1 MWSSRHYVPCTW
13 STSRKVLIFVACPCG
28 NPLWSSSITSLKTP
42 STSTSHRSWTLSF
55 NFLPVGHWVHSTHY
69 YCSWSVLTYAL
80 DPISTG
86 SGSLFWSCRSP
97 EWSLHTGAGSIF
109 TSLNDLPVSIFQFT
123 SFPCNFSDA
132 SGFRIPEC
140 CEMLWQIVG
149 SILLLLTYKPIDHH
163 ISELLVHRYLYIV
176 RLTHTGLRWT
186 HPVPYNL
193 GSFNKGI
200 SF

>member
-1 MWSSRHYVPCTW
+1 MFPVHD
-13 STSRKVLIFVACPCG
+13 SRKGLIFVACPCG

-42 STSTSHRSWTLSF
+42 STSHRSWTLSF

-97 EWSLHTGAGSIF
+97 EWSLHTDTGAGSIF
-109 TSLNDLPVSIFQFT
+109 TSLNDLPVSIFQFA

-149 SILLLLTYKPIDHH
+149 SILLLLTSQLI
-163 ISELLVHRYLYIV
+163 IICLSCWYLYIIV

-186 HPVPYNL
+186 HPVPHNL